1 MKISFK
7 EGETEERTRTRI
19 RGRRWW
25 KWNMTGVEDYVKES
39 VKLNV
44 MITSSSSL
52 LYLKIITLQSRLL
65 FDDMVFKE
73 SLKILIR

>member
-1 MKISFK
+1 
-7 EGETEERTRTRI
+7 
-19 RGRRWW
+19 
-25 KWNMTGVEDYVKES
+25 MTGVEDYVKES